1 MKKTFA
7 QFGIAFSKT
16 PQNYIRIVLF
26 LLTLAM
32 LVLGHGYAHGSG
44 EKLDNELSS
53 VVAGI
58 QDRYMLGRGQ

>member
-32 LVLGHGYAHGSG
+32 LVLG
-44 EKLDNELSS
+44 
-53 VVAGI
+53 AGAP
-58 QDRYMLGRGQ
+58 DGAGPN